1 MPYKNGMV
9 SGPKTAFKFLKNV
22 QRYTKS
28 GLNAAAKNAI
38 LFSPKTRAFSARQAP
53 ETKLQ
58 QREWKT
64 GRHF

>member
-9 SGPKTAFKFLKNV
+9 SGLKTAFKFLKNV

-38 LFSPKTRAFSARQAP
+38 LFSPKTLAFSAR
-53 ETKLQ
+53 
-58 QREWKT
+58 
-64 GRHF
+64 